1 MGLRDVRKLLRRE
14 AAHPAAGDAK
24 PSNFDAET
32 ATTTRLFSKLRQ
44 RKHEKLEKK
53 AQSRLPPD
61 KIVCKGTECGTE
73 EPSPEPQPGQRP
85 STSNPTKIDAKC
97 PAVDTCAADSPSY
110 KPSLW
115 DRAYDT
121 LRKDNAQLL
130 EEYETLVSR
139 EVQSSES
146 RKSPEPTTPLP
157 NDSPRLRRLQLDKI
171 IDQGLRRTDGRVAGC
186 VDSSALA
193 STAEFLS
200 SIKGFITQAVSASPE
215 ASVAWAAVCLV
226 LPLLTNHVDAEE
238 ANREGFTYTIHR
250 MDHYSAL
257 EPLVF
262 ERDGHLNPFLRAAI
276 EKRFETLYSTLLEF
290 QIRTALRLHERTA
303 KTFVKE
309 TFNPNAWKELQANIE
324 KAEALLNQ
332 DLEQVTSSAL
342 LLEAKKRNDLS
353 KQHAANLEKLLLPL
367 RDTTTKIANTTEKQ
381 LHTEHE
387 ILAAVTEQSKFQQAE
402 AQRKDKQKMSDE
414 EIKCLAYLRLTVTDT
429 YETTK
434 DRVEDHV
441 EGTCHWVVRQ
451 PSFCQWMEQD
461 SGPLLITADPGCGKS
476 VLTKYLVDHHLPRK
490 SATICYFFFK
500 EPHQTKIHQ
509 ALCAILHQLF
519 TKSPTLLKKHAMDRL
534 LKDHKG
540 LVNTPSSLWTIFWQA
555 VCDPEAGPITV
566 VMDALDECDPSDL
579 EHFLIPY
586 LRKSMAKSVNAK
598 FLFTTRPYKS
608 ITSQFGRLKD
618 SVPSYVRILGEDQC
632 EDISKEVNLVIEH
645 RVEEFA
651 KENEIHIDLK
661 RKLRNMLLAIEH
673 RTYLWVA
680 LLFDDLRY
688 QSLKKTTDG
697 IEAAIRTLPTTVN
710 EAYEKLLSRS
720 TEHSTVRRALSFII
734 AAERPLTVAEMKVAL
749 NVRAGILPKDDHESE
764 DDFRGRLRQLC
775 GLFVSF
781 YKDKVY
787 FFHQTAREFLL
798 SHPQAENS
806 VLLCQDNVD
815 TQWRSSISIPQAHVE
830 LAHACA
836 QYLYMLRRDGFYDLH
851 HKFRELDTIPFHM
864 YAATSWRSHYRLSN
878 GNVDEDAE
886 FRTAAVSICDPRA
899 TGFDYIIALR
909 YSYVLCSREMFS
921 TPLRVASYLNINAAV
936 QDLLATGIDMEIEQH
951 GGGGEWPAVQIAAAH
966 GCYDIA
972 LLLLSHLPPNATE
985 RMGAQPIE
993 RMYSPGWSPFGPHSL
1008 HYPHQD
1014 LADND
1019 QSGYER
1025 MLLFLL
1031 NNRLLNQPW
1040 KEDWPGCALLE
1051 GLAHWGYND
1060 YIDMVLKKCEGHT
1073 IEQRLHDIALAVY
1086 RAVGAGQKQT
1096 INMLLDYGDD
1106 IVEASSAES
1115 DKPLDTVGFRGS
1127 HVILRTRI
1135 KNGRTSAHLAL
1146 KMALEMALERGASE
1160 LLQLLIG
1167 RGACVEEVDC
1177 IGGRGLLHYLV
1188 DGRSS
1193 DVSEIVQLSLNRGA
1207 DINAAVSLR
1216 YPDRRYRGKTPLHC
1230 AVRSTSW
1237 NERTVRLLLDKGAD
1251 LKAAGLLLENGAEL
1265 ESTFNFGR
1273 TALHMASYRSNEN
1286 MSLMLIDKGA
1296 NIKATDEWGW
1306 TPLHAAS
1313 GSERL
1318 HSGQKD
1324 VIRVLLYFGAD
1335 IEARDIRGMTPLCT
1349 AVLVGHLGIANF
1361 LLDSGAD
1368 LMIIFEAFDAIF
1380 THTITSWLSIVS
1392 TKRHFVLQYEGAEA
1406 LGSLCWWFQKSAL
1419 IQHPTMSFQILL
1431 DQFCRD
1437 HVDEVFDLLQHYD
1450 YFISVRELALSRLSR
1465 FHLTRIKYVLDT
1477 YTLLFQSFT
1486 QHGINLKEIEERAWK
1501 ECGVAVPSYWLYGED
1516 MRFYNFDD
1524 AQR

>member
-14 AAHPAAGDAK
+14 AAHPAADDAK
-24 PSNFDAET
+24 PPNFDTQT
-32 ATTTRLFSKLRQ
+32 ATTTRLFSKLR
-44 RKHEKLEKK
+44 RPKHEKPEKK

-61 KIVCKGTECGTE
+61 KIVYQGTECETE

-97 PAVDTCAADSPSY
+97 PAVDTCAAVSPSF

-121 LRKDNAQLL
+121 LRKDSAQLL

-139 EVQSSES
+139 EVQSSDPASNYVYDPES
-146 RKSPEPTTPLP
+146 QKAPEPTTPLP
-157 NDSPRLRRLQLDKI
+157 DDSPRLRRLQLDKI
-171 IDQGLRRTDGRVAGC
+171 IDQGLRRTEGRVAGC
-186 VDSSALA
+186 VGSSALA

-238 ANREGFTYTIHR
+238 ANREGFTHTIHR

-324 KAEALLNQ
+324 KAEALLDQ

-381 LHTEHE
+381 LHTEQE
-387 ILAAVTEQSKFQQAE
+387 ILTAVTEQSKFQQAE
-402 AQRKDKQKMSDE
+402 AQRKDKQKMSDA

-451 PSFCQWMEQD
+451 PSFCQLMEHD

-476 VLTKYLVDHHLPRK
+476 VLTKYL
-490 SATICYFFFK
+490 
-500 EPHQTKIHQ
+500 
-509 ALCAILHQLF
+509 
-519 TKSPTLLKKHAMDRL
+519 KHAMDRL
-534 LKDHKG
+534 LRDHQG

-566 VMDALDECDPSDL
+566 VMDALDECDPADL
-579 EHFLIPY
+579 KHFLIPY

-618 SVPSYVRILGEDQC
+618 FVPSYVRILGEDQC

-651 KENEIHIDLK
+651 KENEIHIGLR

-734 AAERPLTVAEMKVAL
+734 AAKRPLTVAEMKVAL
-749 NVRAGILPKDDHESE
+749 NARAGILSKDDHESE
-764 DDFRGRLRQLC
+764 DDFRERLRQLC

-781 YKDKVY
+781 YKNTVY
-787 FFHQTAREFLL
+787 LFHQTAREFLL

-815 TQWRSSISIPQAHVE
+815 TQWRSSISIPQAHAE
-830 LAHACA
+830 LARACA
-836 QYLYMLRRDGFYDLH
+836 QYLYMLRRDGLYDLH
-851 HKFRELDTIPFHM
+851 HKVRELDTIPFHM
-864 YAATSWRSHYRLSN
+864 YAVTSWRSHYRLSN

-899 TGFDYIIALR
+899 TGFDYLISLR
-909 YSYVLCSREMFS
+909 FQDVFCRQEMFS

-936 QDLLATGIDMEIEQH
+936 QDLLATGLDMEIEQH
-951 GGGGEWPAVQIAAAH
+951 GGGGEWPAVQLAAAC
-966 GCYDIA
+966 GCYDIV

-985 RMGAQPIE
+985 RMGAQPIGP
-993 RMYSPGWSPFGPHSL
+993 MSYPGTSPFGPHSL
-1008 HYPHQD
+1008 HRD

-1019 QSGYER
+1019 RSGYER

-1031 NNRLLNQPW
+1031 NNGLLNQPW

-1051 GLAHWGYND
+1051 GLA
-1060 YIDMVLKKCEGHT
+1060 
-1073 IEQRLHDIALAVY
+1073 
-1086 RAVGAGQKQT
+1086 
-1096 INMLLDYGDD
+1096 
-1106 IVEASSAES
+1106 
-1115 DKPLDTVGFRGS
+1115 
-1127 HVILRTRI
+1127 
-1135 KNGRTSAHLAL
+1135 
-1146 KMALEMALERGASE
+1146 
-1160 LLQLLIG
+1160 
-1167 RGACVEEVDC
+1167 
-1177 IGGRGLLHYLV
+1177 
-1188 DGRSS
+1188 
-1193 DVSEIVQLSLNRGA
+1193 
-1207 DINAAVSLR
+1207 
-1216 YPDRRYRGKTPLHC
+1216 
-1230 AVRSTSW
+1230 
-1237 NERTVRLLLDKGAD
+1237 
-1251 LKAAGLLLENGAEL
+1251 
-1265 ESTFNFGR
+1265 
-1273 TALHMASYRSNEN
+1273 
-1286 MSLMLIDKGA
+1286 
-1296 NIKATDEWGW
+1296 
-1306 TPLHAAS
+1306 
-1313 GSERL
+1313 
-1318 HSGQKD
+1318 
-1324 VIRVLLYFGAD
+1324 
-1335 IEARDIRGMTPLCT
+1335 
-1349 AVLVGHLGIANF
+1349 
-1361 LLDSGAD
+1361 
-1368 LMIIFEAFDAIF
+1368 
-1380 THTITSWLSIVS
+1380 
-1392 TKRHFVLQYEGAEA
+1392 
-1406 LGSLCWWFQKSAL
+1406 
-1419 IQHPTMSFQILL
+1419 
-1431 DQFCRD
+1431 
-1437 HVDEVFDLLQHYD
+1437 
-1450 YFISVRELALSRLSR
+1450 
-1465 FHLTRIKYVLDT
+1465 
-1477 YTLLFQSFT
+1477 
-1486 QHGINLKEIEERAWK
+1486 
-1501 ECGVAVPSYWLYGED
+1501 
-1516 MRFYNFDD
+1516 
-1524 AQR
+1524 